1 MTTWGGVRVDPRTS
15 LMLDAADRITNSTM
29 RPTQGSYSTSVGASA
44 GTHSRGGAVDFSTR
58 GLNATEK
65 LNLIRAL
72 RTVGFAAWIRP
83 YRAGVWAEHIHA
95 IAIQSG
101 GKYDEGVLA
110 PAAHRQVQAY
120 YNGRDGLAGNGLD
133 PHADLRIR
141 PRTFEQYRAMKSFP
155 LAEGH
160 SFGTPKSA
168 TVHDGTANPED
179 AKNVQR
185 IQQRLRIQPTG
196 RFGTYTR
203 VKVANYQLWRG
214 LKPTGR
220 VGAATWRR
228 LGL

>member
-15 LMLDAADRITNSTM
+15 LMLDEADRLTTATM

-44 GTHSRGGAVDFSTR
+44 GTHSGGGAVDFSTR

-95 IAIQSG
+95 IAIQPG
-101 GKYDEGVLA
+101 GRNDRGVLA
-110 PAAHRQVQAY
+110 PVAHRQVQSY
-120 YNGRDGLAGNGLD
+120 YDGRDGLASNSPD
-133 PHADLRIR
+133 PHASLGIR
-141 PRTFEQYRAMKSFP
+141 PRTFEQYRRARSFP
-155 LAEGH
+155 LPEGH
-160 SFGTPKSA
+160 SFGTPKSR

-203 VKVANYQLWRG
+203 VKVANWQLWKGIR
-214 LKPTGR
+214 PTGR
-220 VGAATWRR
+220 VGAETWRR